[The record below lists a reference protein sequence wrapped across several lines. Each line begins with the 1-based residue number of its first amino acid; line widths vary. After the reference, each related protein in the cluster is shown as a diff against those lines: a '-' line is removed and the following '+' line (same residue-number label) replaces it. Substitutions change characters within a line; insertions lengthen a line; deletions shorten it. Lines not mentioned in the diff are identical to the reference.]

1 MPLGS
6 TGLSGFVVPN
16 LFKSRPSPTIYLN
29 ESAGGQRQS
38 LRVLIQTNL
47 QYLPQVKEL
56 SPTLIEKEE
65 ITRRPLALFAIDEQA
80 GLIII
85 AAINLLMGLFA
96 KREKDV
102 EEISVTEV
110 GKG

>member
-1 MPLGS
+1 
-6 TGLSGFVVPN
+6 
-16 LFKSRPSPTIYLN
+16 
-29 ESAGGQRQS
+29 
-38 LRVLIQTNL
+38 
-47 QYLPQVKEL
+47 
-56 SPTLIEKEE
+56 
-65 ITRRPLALFAIDEQA
+65 LFAVDEQA
-80 GLIII
+80 GLILI